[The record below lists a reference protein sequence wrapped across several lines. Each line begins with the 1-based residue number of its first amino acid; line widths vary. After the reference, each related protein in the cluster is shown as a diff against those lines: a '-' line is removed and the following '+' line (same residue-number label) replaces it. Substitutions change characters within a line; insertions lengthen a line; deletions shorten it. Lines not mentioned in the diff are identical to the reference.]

1 MPSPRPSGAIPA
13 DAESGLRAVAAAR
26 SALVRTAP
34 YGPTGAA
41 AGDWGGYRSMLCAR
55 NVQLSPSARHVR
67 AFRGFTLIELIITV
81 LIVSILATIAVTSYR
96 FAVIKSNRRAAQ
108 GFMMDVALRENQ
120 VLLDRRS
127 YASLADLGVTV
138 PSDVSK
144 AYTVT
149 LTTSAGP
156 PPTYTITA
164 TPVAGSMQAGDGTLT
179 LNAEG
184 VKSPPDKW

>member
-1 MPSPRPSGAIPA
+1 MRCVSH
-13 DAESGLRAVAAAR
+13 
-26 SALVRTAP
+26 
-34 YGPTGAA
+34 
-41 AGDWGGYRSMLCAR
+41 
-55 NVQLSPSARHVR
+55 VQRSPSARHVR
-67 AFRGFTLIELIITV
+67 GARGFTLIELIITV
-81 LIVSILATIAVTSYR
+81 LIVSVLATIAVSSYR

-120 VLLDRRS
+120 ILLDRRS

-138 PSDVSK
+138 PGDVSK

-179 LNAEG
+179 LTAAG

>member
-13 DAESGLRAVAAAR
+13 DAESGLRAVAAVR
-26 SALVRTAP
+26 SATVRTSP
-34 YGPTGAA
+34 YGATGES
-41 AGDWGGYRSMLCAR
+41 AGDLGGYRNMLCAR
-55 NVQLSPSARHVR
+55 NVRRGPSARRVR
-67 AFRGFTLIELIITV
+67 AVRGFTLIELVITV
-81 LIVSILATIAVTSYR
+81 LIVSVLATIAVSSYR

-108 GFMMDVALRENQ
+108 GFMMDVALRQNQ
-120 VLLDRRS
+120 ILLDRRS
-127 YASLADLGVTV
+127 YASLADLGVTT
-138 PSDVSK
+138 PGDVSK

-179 LNAEG
+179 LTAEG
-184 VKSPPDKW
+184 VKSPADKW